1 VTCVGRFIAPT
12 GNADY
17 ESRGLE
23 EIQTLAFR
31 NSAGAGLDKSGS
43 SAFIRKLSFAAGLVA
58 GSIAY
63 GLPAY
68 AQDQGVSILRDTE
81 TEEMLRSYE
90 MPLARAGGLDI
101 NAMHVMVV
109 SDLSINAFATQPE
122 DIFINAGILL
132 WLKTPNE
139 LIGVMS
145 HETGHL
151 SAGHMSRMSTGIRKA
166 EIPMLLSMLVGFAA
180 MMAGASGAVGAIIM
194 SMGEAV
200 AEAQFAA
207 FTRVQESTADQIG
220 MKLLN
225 ATHQS
230 PMGMYNTFVHLAA
243 DEARSGYKIDPFA
256 VDHPSGQDRVM
267 ALQDLVDASPY
278 RDVQDPPE
286 VVHTF
291 EMVQAKLA
299 GFVLPVPE
307 AMDRY
312 PVSNTSE
319 PARYAR
325 AMIYMR
331 KPDFKA
337 ALAEV
342 NSLIKDEPNNP
353 YFYEVRGQIYVSMAM
368 PDLGIPDYQKCV
380 DLKPNAPQ
388 LRLGLA
394 TAQLAT
400 DNPALAGEALKN
412 LKTAS
417 LVENDDMFT
426 WYETAQAYS
435 TMKNEPMANLS
446 TAELY
451 YNEGDMKKAIVFA
464 SRAQGA
470 LTQGSSDWQRA
481 NDIIGA
487 AGPLARQRR
496 GG

>member
-1 VTCVGRFIAPT
+1 VLFFTPHLSKNASGR
-12 GNADY
+12 
-17 ESRGLE
+17 L
-23 EIQTLAFR
+23 
-31 NSAGAGLDKSGS
+31 
-43 SAFIRKLSFAAGLVA
+43 RKLTFAAGVA
-58 GSIAY
+58 AGLMAFD
-63 GLPAY
+63 LPAL
-68 AQDQGVSILRDTE
+68 AQEGGISILRDTE

-90 MPLARAGGLDI
+90 MPLARAAGLDI
-101 NAMHVMVV
+101 NAMHVMMV
-109 SDLSINAFATQPE
+109 SDLEINAFATQPE

-132 WLKTPNE
+132 WLKKPNE
-139 LIGVMS
+139 MIGVMA

-151 SAGHMSRMSTGIRKA
+151 SAGHMSRMSTGIQKA
-166 EIPMLLSMLVGFAA
+166 TIPMLLSMLIGVAA
-180 MMAGASGAVGAIIM
+180 MIAGAGEAGMVIM
-194 SMGEAV
+194 QMGEAV

-220 MKLLN
+220 IKLLN

-230 PMGMYNTFVHLAA
+230 PMGMYNTFVRLAA
-243 DEARSGYKIDPFA
+243 DEARRAYKIDPYA

-299 GFVLPVPE
+299 GYVLPVPD
-307 AMDRY
+307 AMNRY
-312 PVSNTSE
+312 PLTDTSE

-331 KPDFKA
+331 KPDFRA
-337 ALAEV
+337 ALAEID
-342 NSLIKDEPNNP
+342 SLIRDEPNNP
-353 YFYEVRGQIYVSMAM
+353 YFYEVRGQIYVSMAK
-368 PDLGIPDYQKCV
+368 PELGIADYQKCV
-380 DLKPNAPQ
+380 DLKPGAPQ

-412 LKTAS
+412 LKAAS
-417 LVENDDMFT
+417 LVENDDAFT

-435 TMKNEPMANLS
+435 SLKNEPMANLS

-451 YNEGDMKKAIVFA
+451 YNVGDMRKAMVFA
-464 SRAQGA
+464 SRARPG
-470 LTQGSSDWQRA
+470 LTQGSADWQRA

-487 AGPLARQRR
+487 AGPLARQQR

>member
-1 VTCVGRFIAPT
+1 VA
-12 GNADY
+12 
-17 ESRGLE
+17 SLM
-23 EIQTLAFR
+23 AF
-31 NSAGAGLDKSGS
+31 N
-43 SAFIRKLSFAAGLVA
+43 
-58 GSIAY
+58 
-63 GLPAY
+63 LPAL
-68 AQDQGVSILRDTE
+68 AQDGGISILRDTE

-90 MPLARAGGLDI
+90 MPLARAAGLDI
-101 NAMHVMVV
+101 NAMHVMMI

-132 WLKTPNE
+132 WLKKPNE
-139 LIGVMS
+139 LIGVMA

-151 SAGHMSRMSTGIRKA
+151 AAGHLSRMQAGIHA
-166 EIPMLLSMLVGFAA
+166 ATIPMLLSMLIGVAA
-180 MMAGASGAVGAIIM
+180 MIAGAGEAGMVIM
-194 SMGEAV
+194 QMGQAV

-220 MKLLN
+220 IKLLN

-230 PMGMYNTFVHLAA
+230 PMGMYNTFVRLAA
-243 DEARSGYKIDPFA
+243 DEARSAYKIDPYA
-256 VDHPSGQDRVM
+256 VNHPVGQDRVM

-299 GFVLPVPE
+299 GYVLPVQE
-307 AMDRY
+307 AINRY
-312 PVSNTSE
+312 PVTDTSE

-337 ALAEV
+337 ALAEID
-342 NSLIKDEPNNP
+342 SLIKDEPNNP
-353 YFYEVRGQIYVSMAM
+353 YFYEVRGQIYVSLAR
-368 PDLGIPDYQKCV
+368 PDLALVDYQKCV
-380 DLKPNAPQ
+380 DLKPGAPQ

-412 LKTAS
+412 LKAAS
-417 LVENDDMFT
+417 LVENDDAFT

-435 TMKNEPMANLS
+435 SLKNEPMANLS

-451 YNEGDMKKAIVFA
+451 YNVGDMQKALVFA
-464 SRAQGA
+464 SRARPG
-470 LTQGSSDWQRA
+470 LTQGSADWQRA

-487 AGPLARQRR
+487 AGPLARQQR